1 MSKVCEICGKKKTSG
16 NKVSHSNRKT
26 RRTFSPNLQ
35 TVNLGG
41 KKIKVWGQTQ
51 TAQYA
56 GWLMDVGRVEVAE

>member
-41 KKIKVWGQTQ
+41 KKIKVCSKCIKGL
-51 TAQYA
+51 
-56 GWLMDVGRVEVAE
+56 GKNK